1 MKNSLLFTLLISIAV
16 ATISCEDDK
25 QERIC
30 ETTFDDETI
39 TGNVENSL
47 GEISFYGFK
56 NSEELKVNI

>member
-30 ETTFDDETI
+30 ETTCEMKQ
-39 TGNVENSL
+39 SL
-47 GEISFYGFK
+47 EM
-56 NSEELKVNI
+56 